1 MISRLRPHLTYA
13 NVVSTLCLFVLLGGG
28 AYAATKLGKDTV
40 GSKQIKAK
48 AVKKQELADNAVT
61 TRKVKDGAIT
71 APKLAD
77 GLGGQMLLANFNNLE
92 AGASGDQNMAPVGVS
107 SVGTIREMLT
117 PQAFVATGLRIRLDG
132 PLAAGSR
139 EFVLRYYDYDLN
151 KHIITD
157 LRCTVTVG
165 QATCGSDARA
175 RIPAEASLWFDA
187 IHANTTET
195 DYAEVGWR
203 ALPG

>member
-107 SVGTIREMLT
+107 SAGTIREMLT
-117 PQAFVATGLRIRLDG
+117 PQTFT
-132 PLAAGSR
+132 
-139 EFVLRYYDYDLN
+139 FN
-151 KHIITD
+151 
-157 LRCTVTVG
+157 
-165 QATCGSDARA
+165 
-175 RIPAEASLWFDA
+175 LWVD
-187 IHANTTET
+187 
-195 DYAEVGWR
+195 
-203 ALPG
+203 PQS

>member
-1 MISRLRPHLTYA
+1 MVSRLRSKLTYA
-13 NVVSTLCLFVLLGGG
+13 NAVSTLCLFLLLGGG
-28 AYAATKLGKDTV
+28 AYAVNKLGKDTV

-61 TRKVKDGAIT
+61 SPKIKDGAIT

-77 GLGGQMLLANFNNLE
+77 GVGSQMLLANFNNLE

-107 SVGTIREMLT
+107 SPGTIREMLT
-117 PQAFVATGLRIRLDG
+117 PQTFVATGLRVRLDG

-139 EFVLRYYDYDLN
+139 EFVLRYFDYDLN

-165 QATCGSDARA
+165 QATCGSDARV
-175 RIPAEASLWFDA
+175 RIPAESSLWFDA
-187 IHANTTET
+187 IHTSTSET

>member
-1 MISRLRPHLTYA
+1 MVSRLRSKLTYA
-13 NVVSTLCLFVLLGGG
+13 NAVSTLCLFLLLGGG
-28 AYAATKLGKDTV
+28 AYAVNKLGKDTV

-61 TRKVKDGAIT
+61 SPKIKDGAIT

-77 GLGGQMLLANFNNLE
+77 GVGSQMLLANFNNLE

-107 SVGTIREMLT
+107 SPGTIREMLT
-117 PQAFVATGLRIRLDG
+117 PQTFVATGLRVRLDG

-139 EFVLRYYDYDLN
+139 EFVLRYFDYDLN

-165 QATCGSDARA
+165 QASCGSDARV
-175 RIPAEASLWFDA
+175 RIPAESSLWFDA
-187 IHANTTET
+187 IHTSTSET

>member
-1 MISRLRPHLTYA
+1 MISRLRSHLTYA

-28 AYAATKLGKDTV
+28 AYAAARLGKDTV

-48 AVKKQELADNAVT
+48 AVKKQELADDAVT
-61 TRKVKDGAIT
+61 STKVKDAAIT

-77 GLGGQMLLANFNNLE
+77 GVGGQMLLANFNNLE
-92 AGASGDQNMAPVGVS
+92 AGAFGDQNAGPVGVS
-107 SVGTIREMLT
+107 SPGSIREMLT

-132 PLAAGSR
+132 PLATGSR
-139 EFVLRYYDYDLN
+139 EFVLSYFDYDLN
-151 KHIITD
+151 QDVVTD

-165 QATCGSDARA
+165 QATCGSDARV
-175 RIPAEASLWFDA
+175 RIPAESSLWFDA
-187 IHANTTET
+187 IHTNTSEI